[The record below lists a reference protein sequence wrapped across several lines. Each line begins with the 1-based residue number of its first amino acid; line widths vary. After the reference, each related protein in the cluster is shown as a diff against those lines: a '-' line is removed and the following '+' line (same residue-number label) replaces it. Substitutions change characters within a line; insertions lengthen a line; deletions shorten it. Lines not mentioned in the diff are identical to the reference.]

1 MIPALTNDSE
11 LDGEKLVEIGT
22 ILAAGLQRLLARK
35 SSRLSSRSEENPL
48 DCGRIIEGHVM
59 QSRMEL
65 AP

>member
-1 MIPALTNDSE
+1 M
-11 LDGEKLVEIGT
+11 DGEKLVEIGT

-35 SSRLSSRSEENPL
+35 SSRLSSRTEENPL